1 MGQTASLK
9 PETMVPSMG
18 DGAMWRPQMLQ
29 LKEGMGLSSGPWV
42 GTVSRAVQ
50 GSVRCVLALGAV
62 CTSCGTVV
70 LN

>member
-1 MGQTASLK
+1 
-9 PETMVPSMG
+9 
-18 DGAMWRPQMLQ
+18 MLQ